1 MKVPRTR
8 DVPCRKPAGLTT
20 LSKLIGTLVADC
32 AVQGVAAH
40 IRICTIGEERG
51 GADMSVGHGVV
62 VTVLLVALL
71 EHFVIVVRSLAHAV
85 LDTPPAEP
93 CSMTLGAVDLGT
105 AEKIDDVF
113 FGECLA
119 VIGCGTEIPTEQRVV
134 SPLVDTTLRQNRD
147 RQRVRVVR
155 ILLVKER
162 VVVPDGGGVHR
173 TVCEGLVG
181 IVKNIMLL
189 R

>member
-1 MKVPRTR
+1 
-8 DVPCRKPAGLTT
+8 
-20 LSKLIGTLVADC
+20 
-32 AVQGVAAH
+32 
-40 IRICTIGEERG
+40 
-51 GADMSVGHGVV
+51 
-62 VTVLLVALL
+62 
-71 EHFVIVVRSLAHAV
+71 
-85 LDTPPAEP
+85 
-93 CSMTLGAVDLGT
+93 MTLGAVDLGT

-162 VVVPDGGGVHR
+162 VVVPDGGRFDGPVSD
-173 TVCEGLVG
+173 GLV
-181 IVKNIMLL
+181 
-189 R
+189 